1 MTPRSSGIAGPGEG
15 HFTVFPDCA
24 EALAAARSL
33 ITPGSRVLSYPSGR
47 PWLAGRWHDREIT
60 AVRARRSGIAVL
72 GCCPAEAAELQRC
85 AERMRD
91 LTDAGELARRLP
103 GSFHLVADLDGR
115 LRIQGTASGLRRVF
129 HATVGGA
136 VVAADR
142 ADILAEAAGSGV
154 DEEELA
160 VRLLWPVPHPLAET
174 SVWRGVTS
182 VPPEDALVV
191 TPSGR
196 GSRTARWWTPPE
208 ADDSLETGA
217 ENLRAALDD
226 AVRARTRSAAT
237 VSCDLSGGLDSTS
250 VTFLAARTPA
260 RVIAST
266 WPGRDPADSDLHWAR
281 KAAEHLPDLDH
292 VVWDADASPLVY
304 TGLLDIDD
312 PMDEPTIGVMDRARV
327 LHHLP
332 GLADRGSELHLT
344 GIGGDHIAWCSEAY
358 YHRLLRTRPLLALG
372 RLRGFR
378 ALWNWPLRD
387 TARALL
393 DSRPYGE
400 WLAGT
405 RRELHAP
412 PAPTVSGALGWG
424 TPPRLFDWVTPD
436 AGEAIRRAL
445 GRAAENAVPLAPDR
459 GMHTDLH
466 LIRDCTRILRIWDRM
481 AARAGLPM
489 ASPFFDDRVIEA
501 ALAVRPADRVTP
513 FSYKPLLT
521 SAMRGVVPDVC
532 LSRRNKATASMDATN
547 GLREHRADLHALW
560 ENSELARRGL
570 VDAGRLR
577 ALARRPAT
585 PGLREAMLYSTIAC
599 EVWLR
604 TLAPAAGPASG
615 PPPDSPLPAPS

>member
-1 MTPRSSGIAGPGEG
+1 
-15 HFTVFPDCA
+15 
-24 EALAAARSL
+24 
-33 ITPGSRVLSYPSGR
+33 
-47 PWLAGRWHDREIT
+47 
-60 AVRARRSGIAVL
+60 
-72 GCCPAEAAELQRC
+72 
-85 AERMRD
+85 
-91 LTDAGELARRLP
+91 
-103 GSFHLVADLDGR
+103 
-115 LRIQGTASGLRRVF
+115 
-129 HATVGGA
+129 
-136 VVAADR
+136 
-142 ADILAEAAGSGV
+142 
-154 DEEELA
+154 
-160 VRLLWPVPHPLAET
+160 
-174 SVWRGVTS
+174 
-182 VPPEDALVV
+182 
-191 TPSGR
+191 
-196 GSRTARWWTPPE
+196 
-208 ADDSLETGA
+208 
-217 ENLRAALDD
+217 
-226 AVRARTRSAAT
+226 
-237 VSCDLSGGLDSTS
+237 
-250 VTFLAARTPA
+250 
-260 RVIAST
+260 
-266 WPGRDPADSDLHWAR
+266 
-281 KAAEHLPDLDH
+281 
-292 VVWDADASPLVY
+292 
-304 TGLLDIDD
+304 
-312 PMDEPTIGVMDRARV
+312 MDEPTIGVMDRARV

-332 GLADRGSELHLT
+332 GLADRGSEVHLT

-358 YHRLLRTRPLLALG
+358 YHRLLRTGPLLALG

-532 LSRRNKATASMDATN
+532 LSRRTKATASMDATN

-560 ENSELARRGL
+560 EDSELARRGL

-585 PGLREAMLYSTIAC
+585 PACARRCSTRPSPARSGC
-599 EVWLR
+599 
-604 TLAPAAGPASG
+604 APSH
-615 PPPDSPLPAPS
+615 PPPAPLPAPHRGPLCRHRPEQPSWPAVPSRRPAPRTPTPHAHSAPRAPAPGRERNR